1 MIYQENVY
9 KKIILVG
16 SAGSGK
22 SYLSKQIASC
32 TKQPLVHLD
41 NEYWK
46 PGWTA
51 TPKAQWIERQKTLI
65 EGESWI
71 IDGNYNSTIE
81 LRFAAADCVIFLD
94 RSRIACIYGAW
105 KRHGK
110 KRTDLPD
117 YLIERKDKE
126 FYEFLK
132 LIWKFPKKD
141 GKRIG
146 ELHHKYPEKKFIILK
161 NRGQIKRFLMELKD
175 SEHG

>member
-1 MIYQENVY
+1 MIYKENTY

-22 SYLSKQIASC
+22 SYLSKQIASH
-32 TKQPLVHLD
+32 TKLPLVHLD

-51 TPKAQWIERQKTLI
+51 TPKTEWIARQGTLI
-65 EGESWI
+65 ESESWI
-71 IDGNYNSTIE
+71 IDGNYNSTLE
-81 LRFAAADCVIFLD
+81 LRFAAADCIIFLD
-94 RSRIACIYGAW
+94 RNRLACMYGAW

-117 YLIERKDKE
+117 YLVEKKDKE
-126 FYEFLK
+126 FFDFLK

-141 GKRIG
+141 RKKIV
-146 ELHHKYPEKKFIILK
+146 ELHTRYPEKKFIVLK
-161 NRGQIKRFLMELKD
+161 NRAEIRKFVEEIKESVF
-175 SEHG
+175 